1 MLSQNLPVGKLKHD
15 FLKELL
21 PTSNSSTG
29 VVVGPQLGEDAAVIE
44 LGDNYLVATSDP
56 ITFATE
62 DIGWYVV
69 CVNSNDIAAM
79 GAVPKWL
86 LVTLLLPEDATTPAM
101 VRDIMEQLTQACAE
115 FGIALCGG
123 HTEVTPAV
131 TQPVVIG
138 QMMGI
143 THKDALFT
151 SADTCVGDALI
162 LTKGLGIEA
171 TAIIARECEEQL
183 REKCDAR
190 FLEQAKNYLVDPGIS
205 VLKDAQITVAAGGVH
220 AMHDVTEGGVTT
232 ATYEL
237 AIAAELGVVVYLDK
251 LLGSPILYSD
261 TTRTLCDMFG
271 LNPLGVI
278 SSGAM
283 LIASAPEKSDAICQA
298 LGEAGI
304 NADIIGEFLPSEHGL
319 WLKDATGTQQPLPI
333 FETDEIAK
341 LFSSNND

>member
-1 MLSQNLPVGKLKHD
+1 MNLPVGKLKHD

-21 PTSNSSTG
+21 PTYDRSAG

-101 VRDIMEQLTQACAE
+101 VRDIMAQLTQACAE
-115 FGIALCGG
+115 FDIALCGG

-138 QMMGI
+138 QMMGVA
-143 THKDALFT
+143 HKDALFT
-151 SADTCVGDALI
+151 SADACVGDALI
-162 LTKGLGIEA
+162 LTKGLGVEA

-183 REKCDAR
+183 REKCDAL
-190 FLEQAKNYLVDPGIS
+190 FLEQAKNYLIDPGIS
-205 VLKDAQITVAAGGVH
+205 VLKDAQVAITTGGVH
-220 AMHDVTEGGVTT
+220 AMHDVTEGGVAT
-232 ATYEL
+232 AVHEL
-237 AIAAELGVVVYLDK
+237 AIAAELGVTVYSDK
-251 LLGSPILYSD
+251 LLGSPLLYGD
-261 TTRTLCDMFG
+261 ITRTLCDMFG

-283 LIASAPEKSDAICQA
+283 LIASEPEKGEAICQA
-298 LGEAGI
+298 LGAAGI
-304 NADIIGEFLPSEHGL
+304 NADIIGAFLPSEHGL
-319 WLKDATGTQQPLPI
+319 WLEDATGTRQPLPI

-341 LFSSNND
+341 LL

>member
-1 MLSQNLPVGKLKHD
+1 MKNMNLPVGKLKHD
-15 FLKELL
+15 FLRELL
-21 PTSNSSTG
+21 PTHNSSTS

-101 VRDIMEQLTQACAE
+101 VRDIMAQLTHACAA
-115 FGIALCGG
+115 FDIALCGG

-131 TQPVVIG
+131 TQPVVVG
-138 QMMGI
+138 QMMGV
-143 THKDALFT
+143 TRKNALFT
-151 SADTCVGDALI
+151 SADACVGDVLI

-171 TAIIARECEEQL
+171 TAIIARECEALL
-183 REKCDAR
+183 REKCDAL
-190 FLEQAKNYLVDPGIS
+190 FLEQAKDYLVDPGIS
-205 VLKDAQITVAAGGVH
+205 VLKDAQIAVATGGVH
-220 AMHDVTEGGVTT
+220 AMHDVTEGGVAT
-232 ATYEL
+232 AVYEL
-237 AIAAELGVVVYLDK
+237 ATAAELGVTVYSDK
-251 LLGSPILYSD
+251 LLGSPLLYGD
-261 TTRTLCDMFG
+261 VTRTLCDMFG

-283 LIASAPEKSDAICQA
+283 LIASEPEKGETIRQA
-298 LGEAGI
+298 LGAAGI
-304 NADIIGEFLPSEHGL
+304 NADIIGEFLLAEHGL
-319 WLKDATGTQQPLPI
+319 WLEDTTGTRHPLPI

-341 LFSSNND
+341 IL

>member
-1 MLSQNLPVGKLKHD
+1 MNLPVGKLEHD

-21 PTSNSSTG
+21 PTQNKN
-29 VVVGPQLGEDAAVIE
+29 VDLVVGPQLGEDAAVIK
-44 LGDNYLVATSDP
+44 LGNNYLVATSDP

-101 VRDIMEQLTQACAE
+101 VRDIMAQLTQACAT
-115 FGIALCGG
+115 FDIALCGG

-138 QMMGI
+138 QMMGV

-151 SADTCVGDALI
+151 SADARVGDTLI

-171 TAIIARECEEQL
+171 TAIIAREREAQL
-183 REKCDAR
+183 REKCDAQ
-190 FLEQAKNYLVDPGIS
+190 FLEQAKNYLMHPGIS
-205 VLKDAQITVAAGGVH
+205 VLRDSQIAIATGGVH
-220 AMHDVTEGGVTT
+220 AMHDVTEGGVST

-237 AIAAELGVVVYLDK
+237 ATAAGLGVVLYSDK
-251 LLGSPILYSD
+251 LLGSPILYGD
-261 TTRTLCDMFG
+261 ITRTLCDMFE

-283 LIASAPEKSDAICQA
+283 LIASEPEKGETICQA
-298 LGEAGI
+298 LDTAGI
-304 NADIIGEFLPSEHGL
+304 NADIIGKFLPSEDGF
-319 WLKDATGTQQPLPI
+319 WLEDTTGTQQPLPV

-341 LFSSNND
+341 LFSSSNH

>member
-1 MLSQNLPVGKLKHD
+1 MNLPVGKLKHD

-21 PTSNSSTG
+21 PMHNRNAN

-44 LGDNYLVATSDP
+44 LGDSYLVATSDP

-86 LVTLLLPEDATTPAM
+86 LVTLLLPEGATTPAM
-101 VRDIMEQLTQACAE
+101 VRDIMAQLTHACAA
-115 FGIALCGG
+115 FDIALCGG

-131 TQPVVIG
+131 TQPVVVG
-138 QMMGI
+138 QMMGV
-143 THKDALFT
+143 THKNALFT
-151 SADTCVGDALI
+151 SADACVGDVLI

-171 TAIIARECEEQL
+171 TAIIARECEKSL
-183 REKCDAR
+183 REKCDAP
-190 FLEQAKNYLVDPGIS
+190 FLEQAKNYLMDPGIS
-205 VLKDAQITVAAGGVH
+205 VLKDAQIAIATGGVH
-220 AMHDVTEGGVTT
+220 AMHDVTEGGVAT
-232 ATYEL
+232 AVYEL
-237 AIAAELGVVVYLDK
+237 ATAAELGVIVYSDK
-251 LLGSPILYSD
+251 LLGSPLLYGD
-261 TTRTLCDMFG
+261 VTRTLCDMFG

-283 LIASAPEKSDAICQA
+283 LIASEPEKGETICQA
-298 LGEAGI
+298 LGAAGI
-304 NADIIGEFLPSEHGL
+304 NAEIIGEFLPAEHGL
-319 WLKDATGTQQPLPI
+319 WLEDTTGARQLLPI

-341 LFSSNND
+341 LL

>member
-1 MLSQNLPVGKLKHD
+1 MNLPVGKLKHD

-21 PTSNSSTG
+21 PTHNSSTG
-29 VVVGPQLGEDAAVIE
+29 VIVGPQLGEDAAVIA

-86 LVTLLLPEDATTPAM
+86 LVTLLFPEDATTPTM
-101 VRDIMEQLTQACAE
+101 VRDIMEQITQACAAFDIE
-115 FGIALCGG
+115 LCGG
-123 HTEVTPAV
+123 HTEVTSAV

-138 QMMGI
+138 QMMGV

-151 SADTCVGDALI
+151 SADARVGDVLI

-171 TAIIARECEEQL
+171 TAIIAREREEQV

-190 FLEQAKNYLVDPGIS
+190 FLEQAKNYLVNPGIS
-205 VLKDAQITVAAGGVH
+205 VLKDAQIAIATGGVH
-220 AMHDVTEGGVTT
+220 AMHDVTEGGVAT
-232 ATYEL
+232 AASEL
-237 AIAAELGVVVYLDK
+237 ATAAELGVIVYLDK
-251 LLGSPILYSD
+251 LFGSPILYSNI
-261 TTRTLCDMFG
+261 TRILCDMFK

-283 LIASAPEKSDAICQA
+283 LIASEPEKGETICQA
-298 LGEAGI
+298 LGAAGI
-304 NADIIGEFLPSEHGL
+304 NADIIGKFLPSESGM
-319 WLKDATGTQQPLPI
+319 WLEDANGTQQPLPV

-341 LFSSNND
+341 LL

>member
-1 MLSQNLPVGKLKHD
+1 MNLPLGKLKHD

-21 PTSNSSTG
+21 PTHNKSPG
-29 VVVGPQLGEDAAVIE
+29 LVVGPQLGEDAAVIE

-101 VRDIMEQLTQACAE
+101 VRDIMAQLTQACEE
-115 FGIALCGG
+115 FDIALCGG

-138 QMMGI
+138 QMMGV

-151 SADTCVGDALI
+151 SADACVGDALI

-171 TAIIARECEEQL
+171 TAIIAREREAQL
-183 REKCDAR
+183 REKCDAQ
-190 FLEQAKNYLVDPGIS
+190 FLEQAKNYLTHPGIS
-205 VLKDAQITVAAGGVH
+205 VLKDAQVAVTAGGVH
-220 AMHDVTEGGVTT
+220 AMHDVTEGGVST
-232 ATYEL
+232 AAYEL
-237 AIAAELGVVVYLDK
+237 ATAAGLGVVVYSDK
-251 LLGSPILYSD
+251 LLDSPTLYGD
-261 TTRTLCDMFG
+261 ITRALCDMFG

-283 LIASAPEKSDAICQA
+283 LIASEPEKAETICRTLA
-298 LGEAGI
+298 TAGI
-304 NADIIGEFLPSEHGL
+304 NADIIGKFLLSESGL
-319 WLKDATGTQQPLPI
+319 WLKDATGTQQPLPV

-341 LFSSNND
+341 LFSSSNH

>member
-1 MLSQNLPVGKLKHD
+1 MLPQNLPIGKLKHD

-29 VVVGPQLGEDAAVIE
+29 VVVGPQLGEDAAVIK

-56 ITFATE
+56 ITFATA

-69 CVNSNDIAAM
+69 CVNGNDIAAM

-86 LVTLLLPEDATTPAM
+86 LVTLLLPEDATTPAT
-101 VRDIMEQLTQACAE
+101 VRDIMKQITQACAA
-115 FGIALCGG
+115 FDIALCGG

-138 QMMGI
+138 QMMGV

-151 SADTCVGDALI
+151 SADACVGDALI

-171 TAIIARECEEQL
+171 TAIIAREREEQL
-183 REKCDAR
+183 REKCDAS

-205 VLKDAQITVAAGGVH
+205 VLADAQIAIATGGVH

-232 ATYEL
+232 AAYEL
-237 AIAAELGVVVYLDK
+237 ATAAELGVVVYSDK

-283 LIASAPEKSDAICQA
+283 LIASEPKKSDAICQA

-304 NADIIGEFLPSEHGL
+304 RADIIGKFLPSGHGL
-319 WLKDATGTQQPLPI
+319 WMEDANGTQQPLPI

-341 LFSSNND
+341 LFSSNH